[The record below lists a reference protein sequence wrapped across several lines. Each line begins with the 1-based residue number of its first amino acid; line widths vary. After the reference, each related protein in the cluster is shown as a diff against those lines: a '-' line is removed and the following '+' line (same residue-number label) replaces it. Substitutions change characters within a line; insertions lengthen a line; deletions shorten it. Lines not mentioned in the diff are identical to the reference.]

1 MIAQPSHLM
10 QEGLKHIPCLRDSYD
25 AGSPGVVDAIM
36 EVINATGIHD
46 LLSRDVWASQLA
58 NAISELCHRS
68 VILGSPKQAHVSIRQ
83 VLWHWQCLAIRPN
96 KRTCICQS
104 MSLRML

>member
-1 MIAQPSHLM
+1 MAAQPCHLM
-10 QEGLKHIPCLRDSYD
+10 QEGLKHIPSLRDGYD

-36 EVINATGIHD
+36 EVINAAGIHN
-46 LLSRDVWASQLA
+46 LLSRYVRASQLA
-58 NAISELCHRS
+58 NSIPEFCHGS

-96 KRTCICQS
+96 KRTY
-104 MSLRML
+104 RR